1 MVLVMGVFFRHFGCN
16 TSMKKAAD
24 FDPSTQDI
32 SQLQAM
38 VQKLLAEREEWEKE
52 RQSLSA
58 QYLSL
63 LVQFKLAIDRQF
75 AKRAESL
82 KPYNDAQGELFNE
95 VECEADTPIV
105 GVSSAS
111 EPTVKRRGKR
121 KPLPKDLRRE
131 RIVLD
136 LEADEKVCSCCQGEL
151 HKIGDD
157 VSEKLEFI
165 PAQLKV
171 LEYVRPKYGCR
182 QCEKTAE
189 QVSIVQRPAP
199 DSLIPKSFATESLL
213 ANIILGKYQYALPL
227 YRQETLFEQAGI
239 ALIRTTMA
247 RWTMLVSDAFTPLYQ
262 AIRQTLLQQV
272 VIQVDETPLNVL
284 KEDKQC
290 YMWVYCSGVDSPG
303 ASPPVSRNIVLFDYQ
318 NSRAGTCPANYL
330 GGFTGYLQTDGYQA
344 YDTLKTIEHLGC
356 MAHVRRKFMDAKKV
370 QGKGKIGKADVVLA
384 KIQKLYA
391 LETNLKGCTVEERL
405 AERQLRAKPALD
417 DLYQWLTKQKVIGSG
432 QLGKAIKYTLGQWP
446 KLIRYVEDGHL
457 SIDNNRAERAI
468 KSLVIDRKNWLFADT
483 PSGADASA
491 VLYSIIETVK
501 ANGLVVYDYLVH
513 CMKALAKP
521 ESDINALFPWNFS
534 H

>member
-1 MVLVMGVFFRHFGCN
+1 
-16 TSMKKAAD
+16 MKKAID

-38 VQKLLAEREEWEKE
+38 VQTLLAERDEWEKE

-58 QYLSL
+58 QYQSL
-63 LVQFKLAIDRQF
+63 LEQFKLAIDRQF

-95 VECEADTPIV
+95 VECEADTPAVESHEASI
-105 GVSSAS
+105 SSAT
-111 EPTVKRRGKR
+111 EPTAKRRGKR
-121 KPLPKDLRRE
+121 KPLPKDLPRE

-136 LEADEKVCSCCQGEL
+136 LEADEKICPCCQGEL
-151 HKIGDD
+151 HKIGED

-171 LEYVRPKYGCR
+171 LEYVRPRYGCR

-189 QVSIVQRPAP
+189 QVSIIQKPAP
-199 DSLIPKSFATESLL
+199 ASLIPKSFATESLL

-239 ALIRTTMA
+239 ALTRTTMA
-247 RWTMLVSDAFTPLYQ
+247 RWAMQVSEAFTPLYQ

-272 VIQVDETPLNVL
+272 VIQADETPLNVL

-290 YMWVYCSGVDSPG
+290 YMWVYCSGGDSPG
-303 ASPPVSRNIVLFDYQ
+303 SSPPGLKNIVLFDYQ
-318 NSRAGTCPANYL
+318 NSRAGACPANYL
-330 GGFTGYLQTDGYQA
+330 GDFTGYLQTDGYQA
-344 YDTLKTIEHLGC
+344 YDTLKAIEHLGC
-356 MAHVRRKFMDAKKV
+356 MAHARRKFMDAKKV
-370 QGKGKIGKADVVLA
+370 QGKGKTGKADVVLA

-391 LETNLKGCTVEERL
+391 LEARLKECTVEARQ
-405 AERQLRAKPALD
+405 AERQLRAKPMLD
-417 DLYQWLTKQKVIGSG
+417 DLYQWLNKQKVIGSG

-468 KSLVIDRKNWLFADT
+468 KSLVIGRKNWLFADT

-491 VLYSIIETVK
+491 VLYSIIETAK
-501 ANGLVVYDYLVH
+501 ANDLVVYDYLVH

-521 ESDINALFPWNFS
+521 EPDINALLPWNFS